1 LNAFDKHLC
10 AYFTETTPE
19 ICESVLVLNSHR
31 GRLGKDGPFIEALV
45 REGLEGYTGI
55 LVAVEN
61 GMMDGAWASVLWE
74 EGRVDVNCGL
84 DLGEYSSGYEEA
96 E

>member
-10 AYFTETTPE
+10 AHFSETTPE
-19 ICESVLVLNSHR
+19 ICESVLVPNGHW
-31 GRLGKDGPFIEALV
+31 GRLGEDGPFVEALV

-61 GMMDGAWASVLWE
+61 GVMDGTWASVLWE
-74 EGRVDVNCGL
+74 EGRVDVNCRL
-84 DLGEYSSGYEEA
+84 DLGEYSSGDEEA